1 MVMAAGKPLEL
12 KQPQGGS
19 EATPLYSC
27 VYLFFHFLKF
37 NRQLPLTFML
47 FISPAN
53 IFQKACMED
62 FKTDTSLQMEETHQ
76 TNSKM
81 GFFCMEWNFFNS
93 PETATLVSVPGW
105 TRMASF
111 WSEGVLPG
119 VWMATYAPTDV
130 VSELSMCM
138 SSKSR

>member
-1 MVMAAGKPLEL
+1 MALVPGEIHLCSYFHMVMAAGKPLEL

-62 FKTDTSLQMEETHQ
+62 FKTDTSLRMEETHQ

-81 GFFCMEWNFFNS
+81 FFGME
-93 PETATLVSVPGW
+93 
-105 TRMASF
+105 
-111 WSEGVLPG
+111 
-119 VWMATYAPTDV
+119 
-130 VSELSMCM
+130 
-138 SSKSR
+138 

>member
-1 MVMAAGKPLEL
+1 MALVPGEIHLCSYFHMVMAAGKPLEL

-62 FKTDTSLQMEETHQ
+62 FTAH
-76 TNSKM
+76 
-81 GFFCMEWNFFNS
+81 NFF
-93 PETATLVSVPGW
+93 
-105 TRMASF
+105 
-111 WSEGVLPG
+111 
-119 VWMATYAPTDV
+119 
-130 VSELSMCM
+130 
-138 SSKSR
+138 